1 MDCTHRAYVNPALV
15 FSVANAQ
22 HGFRPFGSSKKAKV
36 FGILYFEKVFGFNGR
51 ILEKVYAFY

>member
-1 MDCTHRAYVNPALV
+1 MNPALV